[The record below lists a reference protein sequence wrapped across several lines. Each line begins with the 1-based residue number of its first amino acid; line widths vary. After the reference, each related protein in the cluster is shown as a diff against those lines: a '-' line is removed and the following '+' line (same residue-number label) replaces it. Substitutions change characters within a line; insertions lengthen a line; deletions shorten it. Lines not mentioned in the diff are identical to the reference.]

1 MDSGKE
7 ILMLTLL
14 SSTTL
19 LVVVGMIVSTIALL
33 QRGMQYSKHVRR
45 LMVALLFISFGFSL
59 YLLYTAFLFGNPHP
73 SASPVPLH

>member
-1 MDSGKE
+1 MSSRNE

-19 LVVVGMIVSTIALL
+19 LVGVGMIVSTIALL
-33 QRGMQYSKHVRR
+33 KKGMQYNKHTRR
-45 LMVALLFISFGFSL
+45 LMIALLIISFGFSL
-59 YLLYTAFLFGNPHP
+59 YLLCVAIVSVNPHP

>member
-1 MDSGKE
+1 LNSRNE

-19 LVVVGMIVSTIALL
+19 MVVVGMIVSTIALL
-33 QRGMQYSKHVRR
+33 KKGMQYNKHTRR
-45 LMVALLFISFGFSL
+45 LMIALLIISFGFSL
-59 YLLYTAFLFGNPHP
+59 YLLCMSFVFGNPHP

>member
-1 MDSGKE
+1 MDSGNE

-33 QRGMQYSKHVRR
+33 KKGKQYNKHTRR
-45 LMVALLFISFGFSL
+45 LMIALLIISFGFSL
-59 YLLYTAFLFGNPHP
+59 YSLFMAFVFGNPYP

>member
-1 MDSGKE
+1 MDSGNE

-33 QRGMQYSKHVRR
+33 KKGMQYNKHTRR
-45 LMVALLFISFGFSL
+45 LMIALLIISFGFSL

-73 SASPVPLH
+73 SSSPVPLH